1 MITLKNQYLT
11 VLINELGA
19 ELTSVKDS
27 EGIEYIW
34 QADPTYWKRHAPFC
48 FQLLVDLKITNT
60 NLIQ

>member
-34 QADPTYWKRHAPFC
+34 QADPTYWKRHAPI
-48 FQLLVDLKITNT
+48 L
-60 NLIQ
+60 

>member
-34 QADPTYWKRHAPFC
+34 QAESNVLETPRPHFVSNCWST
-48 FQLLVDLKITNT
+48 
-60 NLIQ
+60 